1 MHQIERFI
9 QNKLNALQVKLG
21 IKRPHPQGKPWMYGS
36 NWVDLRRNAVKRL
49 LENRDHI
56 IASTKYTTIG
66 DEIYMQT
73 FLQNYGL
80 NFVNDNLRYIDW
92 SDKMPSP
99 KSLDEEDFE
108 RVMSSGKLFA
118 RKFDKVGSAKLRRMI
133 IDALKTGN

>member
-1 MHQIERFI
+1 MNLSIWCIVF
-9 QNKLNALQVKLG
+9 
-21 IKRPHPQGKPWMYGS
+21 
-36 NWVDLRRNAVKRL
+36 
-49 LENRDHI
+49 DHI